1 MKANPEVALYR
12 TKSLS
17 DYHMLAEVRG
27 YSIGDRRNGL
37 QANDPDHVRVHTTP
51 EEAQDDAGEHE
62 LLDDGVTPS
71 SKRIR
76 TDSSTP
82 STFRHL
88 AKNRSNI
95 GLSLAS
101 AMETIANAV
110 TEYTNKRAA
119 DIPPMSKCIDT
130 LSELES
136 EETVFFTMHCTS
148 LKMGGRENHL

>member
-12 TKSLS
+12 TKCLS
-17 DYHMLAEVRG
+17 DYHMLAEVCG

-51 EEAQDDAGEHE
+51 EETQDDAGDHE

-71 SKRIR
+71 SKGIG
-76 TDSSTP
+76 TDSYTL

-95 GLSLAS
+95 GLSLVG
-101 AMETIANAV
+101 AMETM
-110 TEYTNKRAA
+110 
-119 DIPPMSKCIDT
+119 PMQ
-130 LSELES
+130 
-136 EETVFFTMHCTS
+136 
-148 LKMGGRENHL
+148 